1 MKSRTVK
8 KSLYNLI
15 KKSTVGSSGFYCS
28 FSVFLIYLYICMSNC
43 YLPMSLPNYV
53 HLSSVRL
60 SFCKCVFI
68 HLQIHKNNE
77 HTACHH
83 SGFMETRVLGHIMYV
98 SICNIKRVIY
108 RLLKLYVYTIDL
120 CAHNVYL
127 YWHNLSKASYIRI
140 TDVVS
145 MYLK

>member
-53 HLSSVRL
+53 RLSSVRL
-60 SFCKCVFI
+60 SFCKCVYI
-68 HLQIHKNNE
+68 HLKIHKNNE

-108 RLLKLYVYTIDL
+108 IDYWSYMYIPLIYVHIMCTYID
-120 CAHNVYL
+120 
-127 YWHNLSKASYIRI
+127 I
-140 TDVVS
+140 TSVRQVI
-145 MYLK
+145 

>member
-108 RLLKLYVYTIDL
+108 IDYWSYMYIPLIYVHIMCTYID
-120 CAHNVYL
+120 
-127 YWHNLSKASYIRI
+127 I
-140 TDVVS
+140 TSVRQVI
-145 MYLK
+145 